1 MISRIIII
9 GGHIQALGLA
19 RQAHRLGIEVV
30 LYTTDNLSVARWSN
44 AVSNKIVGTLDTF
57 INKTISYRDG
67 NTLIIPT
74 GDDALEFLNTHREVL
89 SNGFILGIP
98 DSNTVN
104 IFSDK
109 MNTALFA
116 QKNRIPH
123 PVSFYPKSTEELIKM
138 ASSIAYPIVLKP
150 TVMHI
155 FHRLFGKKAYLC
167 KTPEEL
173 VERAKTISKIYPVD
187 QLILQEF
194 LQGGPQNLFSYGVFA
209 INGVPLAWIIANRI
223 RQNPMDFG
231 NSTTFAVTCYIPEI
245 EEIAKKILSTTN
257 YSGLAEIE
265 FMYNSNNSRYEMLEV
280 NTRAWKWHTLSEL
293 YGFGFLDEMIRYHNE
308 LPSLFSLKNRQ
319 VGWIDS
325 ITDIA
330 VSTKEILHRRMTF
343 KYWIKS
349 YRISKIHAAWAIS
362 DPLPSIMYLLLSPI
376 LYFKRH

>member
-1 MISRIIII
+1 MISRIIIM

-30 LYTTDNLSVARWSN
+30 LFTTDKLCVARWSN
-44 AVSNKIVGTLDTF
+44 AVSHNIVGTLDTF
-57 INKTISYRDG
+57 ISKTISYRDG

-74 GDDALEFLNTHREVL
+74 GDDALEFLNTHRKML
-89 SNGFILGIP
+89 SDDFILGLP
-98 DSNTVN
+98 DDNIVN
-104 IFSDK
+104 IFCDK
-109 MNTALFA
+109 RNTALFA
-116 QKNRIPH
+116 QKNSIPH
-123 PVSFYPKSTEELIKM
+123 PASFYPKSTEDLINM
-138 ASSIAYPIVLKP
+138 ASSIAYPVVLKP

-167 KTPEEL
+167 KTSEEL
-173 VERAKTISKIYPVD
+173 IERAKTISKTYPVD

-209 INGVPLAWIIANRI
+209 IKGVPIAWIMANRI

-231 NSTTFAVTCYIPEI
+231 NSTTFAVTCHIPEI
-245 EEIAKKILSTTN
+245 EEIAKKILSSTN

-265 FMYNSNNSRYEMLEV
+265 FMYNSNNNRYEMLEV

-293 YGFGFLDEMIRYHNE
+293 LGFGFLDEMIRYHNG
-308 LPSLFSLKNRQ
+308 LPSLFSSKNQQ

-330 VSTKEILHRRMTF
+330 VSIKEILRQRMNF
-343 KYWIKS
+343 CHWIKS
-349 YRISKIHAAWAIS
+349 YRISKIHAAWTIS
-362 DPLPSIMYLLLSPI
+362 DPLPSIMYFILSPI

>member
-19 RQAHRLGIEVV
+19 RQAHHLGIEVV
-30 LYTTDNLSVARWSN
+30 LFTTDNLSVARWSN
-44 AVSNKIVGTLDTF
+44 AVSHKIVGTLDTF

-67 NTLIIPT
+67 NTLILPT

-98 DSNTVN
+98 DRNTVN

-109 MNTALFA
+109 KNTALFS

-123 PVSFYPKSTEELIKM
+123 PVSFYPKSAEELIDM
-138 ASSIAYPIVLKP
+138 AASMSYPIVLKP
-150 TVMHI
+150 TVMHT
-155 FHRLFGKKAYLC
+155 FHRQFGKKAYLC

-173 VERAKTISKIYPVD
+173 IERAETISKTYPVD
-187 QLILQEF
+187 QLIIQEF

-209 INGVPLAWIIANRI
+209 VNGVPIAWIIANRI

-231 NSTTFAVTCYIPEI
+231 NSTTYAITCYIPEI

-257 YSGLAEIE
+257 YTGLAEIE
-265 FMYNSNNSRYEMLEV
+265 FMYNSKNSRYEMLEV

-293 YGFGFLDEMIRYHNE
+293 LGFGFLDEMIRYHNK
-308 LPSLFSLKNRQ
+308 LPSLFTPKNRQ

-330 VSTKEILHRRMTF
+330 VSLKEILHRRMSL
-343 KYWIKS
+343 KHWIKS

-362 DPLPSIMYLLLSPI
+362 DPLPSIMYLLMSPI